1 MREIRRARAGNGRME
16 ENTRGPDDE
25 AQKRTRKL
33 RTKEEMADDNAR
45 GEEEEEEEEVMGDEE
60 GTKYERHASEA

>member
-1 MREIRRARAGNGRME
+1 MREIRRARPENGRME

-33 RTKEEMADDNAR
+33 RTKEKMADDNAR
-45 GEEEEEEEEVMGDEE
+45 KEGGERRRRYGGRGRNEI
-60 GTKYERHASEA
+60 

>member
-1 MREIRRARAGNGRME
+1 MREIRRARLGNGRME

-45 GEEEEEEEEVMGDEE
+45 GEGGRGGRRSYGGRGRNEI
-60 GTKYERHASEA
+60 

>member
-33 RTKEEMADDNAR
+33 RMKEKMADDNAR
-45 GEEEEEEEEVMGDEE
+45 GGGRGGRQGGRRRNYGGQGRNEI
-60 GTKYERHASEA
+60 

>member
-1 MREIRRARAGNGRME
+1 MREIRRARPENGRME

-33 RTKEEMADDNAR
+33 RTKEKMADDNAR
-45 GEEEEEEEEVMGDEE
+45 KEGGERRRRYG
-60 GTKYERHASEA
+60 G